1 VSLFSFFML
10 DLTINDYPI
19 SYILWNTILGAIPFF
34 LCYTMFSFQKLKN
47 KVKKV
52 YQLFFFII
60 WLVFLPNAPYI
71 LTDIRHINGFCAN
84 TVDDICA
91 VNAWM
96 IAFFFIYGLFA
107 WILYYYTLAQM
118 IVFIK
123 THFSCRFSK
132 YFPII
137 ISPIISLG
145 LLLGLIDRLNTW
157 DIIFRPG
164 FVIKSSLA
172 YFSFIDNII
181 NLFVFT
187 VCLLIMYYLGRLLF
201 QPIEENKIFKNTI
214 I

>member
-1 VSLFSFFML
+1 ML
-10 DLTINDYPI
+10 NLTINDYPI
-19 SYILWNTILGAIPFF
+19 SYILWNIILGAIPFF
-34 LCYTMFSFQKLKN
+34 LCYAIFYFQRLKN
-47 KVKKV
+47 KTKKI
-52 YQLFFFII
+52 YQFLLFIL

-84 TVDDICA
+84 TIDDICV

-96 IAFFFIYGLFA
+96 IALFFLYGLFA
-107 WILYYYTLAQM
+107 WVLYYYALEQM
-118 IVFIK
+118 IIFIK
-123 THFSCRFSK
+123 KHLSYQLGR

-157 DIIFRPG
+157 DMVFRLD
-164 FVIKSSLA
+164 FVIKTSLA
-172 YFSFIDNII
+172 YFSSANNIL

-187 VCLLIMYYLGRLLF
+187 ICLLVMYYLGDLLF
-201 QPIEENKIFKNTI
+201 QPIKENKIFKKFI